1 MKYARVVQDMYK
13 GSETVVSCAPGDR
26 WVQGG
31 DGIISGIISELL
43 LFLMLDRLAEE
54 IRQDSPWTM
63 VFADDTDL

>member
-1 MKYARVVQDMYK
+1 MRVVQDLYK
-13 GSETVVSCAPGDR
+13 GNETVVSCALGDS
-26 WVQGG
+26 QGG